1 MLGSRNIYFMAS
13 LGSKLP
19 PMNSLVAFEAA
30 ARHLNFT
37 HAAQELGVSRE
48 AISRHIR
55 NLENHLGASLFR
67 RLHRTLE
74 LTTAGR
80 DFELVIHG
88 SLAAIAQASQ
98 SLRRSSEP
106 ARVTV
111 TATIA
116 IASFWLTPRL
126 SRFRQRSPDS
136 EIHMIV
142 SDRDVDMADNGIDV
156 GLRYGDGDWPG
167 LEATRLFD
175 TETFPVCA
183 PRYLGGSNP
192 IASAPD
198 LLHHTLLNLDG
209 AAHSSEDWAWW
220 LAGNKVAMPPA
231 GHLLGFD
238 NYANVIQAAVDG
250 QGVALGFS
258 HIVDGLLERGQLVR
272 PLDGALSKGYSVY
285 LVVPAGTALNPGAR
299 DFFDWV
305 IAEAAAQ
312 TN

>member
-1 MLGSRNIYFMAS
+1 
-13 LGSKLP
+13 
-19 PMNSLVAFEAA
+19 MNSLVAFEAA

-55 NLENHLGASLFR
+55 NLENHLGTKLFR

-74 LTTAGR
+74 LTAAGR
-80 DFELVIHG
+80 EFEPVIRR
-88 SLAAIAQASQ
+88 SLEAVADASQ
-98 SLRRSSEP
+98 TLRRAGQP

-126 SRFRQRSPDS
+126 SRFRKRSPNS

-142 SDRDVDMADNGIDV
+142 SDRDVDMAADVIDV
-156 GLRYGDGDWPG
+156 GLRYGDGHWPG

-183 PRYLGGSNP
+183 PGYLT
-192 IASAPD
+192 SAPPLEAAQD
-198 LLHHTLLNLDG
+198 LRRQTLLNLDG

-220 LAGNKVAMPPA
+220 LAGNGVALPPP
-231 GHLLGFD
+231 GGMLGFD
-238 NYANVIQAAVDG
+238 NYSNVIQAAVDG

-258 HIVDGLLERGQLVR
+258 HIVDALLASGQLVR
-272 PLDGALSKGYSVY
+272 PLDHALSKGYSVY
-285 LVVPAGTALNPGAR
+285 VVVPVGATLGPSAR

-305 IAEAAAQ
+305 IVEAAQ
-312 TN
+312 

>member
-1 MLGSRNIYFMAS
+1 MAS
-13 LGSKLP
+13 HGSKLP

-37 HAAQELGVSRE
+37 HAAKELGVSRE

-55 NLENHLGASLFR
+55 NLENHLGAALFR

-74 LTTAGR
+74 LTKAGR
-80 DFELVIHG
+80 DLEPVIHG

-98 SLRRSSEP
+98 SLRRAGQP

-126 SRFRQRSPDS
+126 SRFRARSPDS

-142 SDRDVDMADNGIDV
+142 SDQDIDMAADGVDV

-183 PRYLGGSNP
+183 PGYLETAP
-192 IASAPD
+192 ALASATD
-198 LLHHTLLNLDG
+198 LRHQTLLNLDG
-209 AAHSSEDWAWW
+209 TAHSSEDWAWW
-220 LAGNKVAMPPA
+220 LAGNQVTMPPSSQ
-231 GHLLGFD
+231 LLGFD

-258 HIVDGLLERGQLVR
+258 PIVDELLGRGQLIR
-272 PLDGALSKGYSVY
+272 PLDHSLSKGYSVY
-285 LVVPAGTALNPGAR
+285 LVVPAGAALNPGAR

-305 IAEAAAQ
+305 IAEAATQ